1 MFPTKIALVHDWLTG
16 QRGGEKVLEVLAELF
31 PQAPIYTLFHVP
43 GSQTQDLESKVIRT
57 SFLQRMP
64 LAKRR
69 YRSYLPFFPMA
80 VELFDLQDFDLIIS
94 SSHCAAKGII
104 PRPDALHVS
113 YIHSPMRYAWNQYF
127 AYFSPRRLGVFS
139 RWLIPAAINALR
151 VWDVASAARTDI
163 FIANSRN
170 VAQRIEKYYRRQA
183 EVIPPPVDTD
193 FYQPERTD
201 GKSDKKKGQE
211 SYFLIVSA
219 LVPYKRIDLAVE
231 VFNRNGLELRIVGQ
245 GPDYRRLRRAAKSN
259 VRFLGNLSGQDLRQ
273 AYREGR
279 ALLQPWEEDFGI
291 ATLEAQACGLP
302 VIAYGRG
309 GARETVLPGKT
320 GLLFEELSAA
330 GLTAALDNFQRLAFN
345 KSAARKYAMRFSRPL
360 FKRRI
365 HDFLRRAWAEFEGRR

>member
-43 GSQTQDLESKVIRT
+43 GSQTPDLESKVIRT

-80 VELFDLQDFDLIIS
+80 VELFDLQDFDLVIS

-139 RWLIPAAINALR
+139 RWLIPAAISALR

-193 FYQPERTD
+193 FYQPEKKD

-309 GARETVLPGKT
+309 GARETVLPGET

-330 GLTAALDNFQRLAFN
+330 GLTAALDNFQGLAFN